1 MAKEVKIL
9 GKPRFDSKGGIA
21 VTVHAV
27 NRFRTRCSLHP
38 LAKKGSANQIQ
49 RCIRYLIRR
58 GEDVAHASL
67 KEEERLVRLR
77 YETPRNGEQSALALL
92 APEKRKPEDYA
103 VLTILTSDM
112 TVGGILPR
120 D

>member
-1 MAKEVKIL
+1 M
-9 GKPRFDSKGGIA
+9 GKPKHGCEGGIA

-38 LAKKGSANQIQ
+38 LAKKGSANQIE
-49 RCIRYLIRR
+49 RCIRHLIRR
-58 GEDVAHASL
+58 GEDITHLGL
-67 KEEERLVRLR
+67 KEEERLVRLC

-92 APEKRKPEDYA
+92 APERNNPADLA
-103 VLTILTSDM
+103 VLTILASDM
-112 TVGGILPR
+112 AVGGRLPR